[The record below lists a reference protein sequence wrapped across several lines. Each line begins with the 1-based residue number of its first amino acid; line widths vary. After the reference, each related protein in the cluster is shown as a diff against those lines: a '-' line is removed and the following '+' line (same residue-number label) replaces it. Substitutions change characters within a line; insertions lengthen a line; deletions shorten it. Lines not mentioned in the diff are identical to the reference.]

1 MHREFYQ
8 VAKINDLVA
17 RSWHFALR
25 SGFLSVYMFSF
36 SMTGLRAAENL
47 GVLPMSDYYQNY
59 RSGNRPPRTYENG
72 VYNPQDR
79 QNPNF
84 RRKNPNQRRS
94 EGSEQLEALLRDLM
108 PVLSKTLESITDHQ
122 RRLADEVEN
131 KVRTE
136 ERKVTALE
144 VIAASLRKHL
154 AGDMEIDQSAQ
165 PIMAIESEESAVIE
179 PLVSS
184 QEMSR
189 ENIVQIIHE
198 MYDSGSTYNEI
209 AQYLASKNIPT
220 FSGRGNWHAQTI
232 HRLYK
237 EA

>member
-1 MHREFYQ
+1 
-8 VAKINDLVA
+8 
-17 RSWHFALR
+17 
-25 SGFLSVYMFSF
+25 
-36 SMTGLRAAENL
+36 
-47 GVLPMSDYYQNY
+47 MSDYY
-59 RSGNRPPRTYENG
+59 RSGNRPPLTYEKG

-94 EGSEQLEALLRDLM
+94 EVGEQLEALLRDLL
-108 PVLSKTLESITDHQ
+108 PVLSKTLEAITDYQ
-122 RRLADEVEN
+122 RRLADQVEN
-131 KVRTE
+131 KMRTE

-154 AGDMEIDQSAQ
+154 AGDVDEGL
-165 PIMAIESEESAVIE
+165 PPVMAIENEESAVVE
-179 PLVSS
+179 APESS
-184 QEMSR
+184 RKMTR
-189 ENIVQIIHE
+189 KNIIQIIHE
-198 MYDSGSTYNEI
+198 MYDAGSTYNEI
-209 AQYLASKNIPT
+209 AQYLENKNIPT

>member
-1 MHREFYQ
+1 
-8 VAKINDLVA
+8 
-17 RSWHFALR
+17 
-25 SGFLSVYMFSF
+25 
-36 SMTGLRAAENL
+36 
-47 GVLPMSDYYQNY
+47 MSDYYQNY

-94 EGSEQLEALLRDLM
+94 EGSEQLEAMLRDLL
-108 PVLSKTLESITDHQ
+108 PVMSKTLEAITDHQ
-122 RRLADEVEN
+122 RRLTDEVEN

-154 AGDMEIDQSAQ
+154 VGDMEIEESPQ
-165 PIMAIESEESAVIE
+165 PVIAIENEENTVIE
-179 PLVSS
+179 PPASS
-184 QEMSR
+184 GEMTR

-198 MYDSGSTYNEI
+198 MYDAGSTYNEI
-209 AQYLASKNIPT
+209 AQYLENKNIPT